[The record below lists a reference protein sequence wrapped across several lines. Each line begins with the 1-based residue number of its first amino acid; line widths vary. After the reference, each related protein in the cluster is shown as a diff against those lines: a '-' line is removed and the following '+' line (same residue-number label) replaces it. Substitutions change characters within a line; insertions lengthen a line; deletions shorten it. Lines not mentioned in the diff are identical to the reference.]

1 MGRVRPGG
9 GLKLRLI
16 AVVALVLLAGCTVPS
31 SPDEFDADRD
41 PGDLGDYSPDD
52 EFAFNASDGLT
63 ESELRDL
70 KYRSMARIEVL
81 RGLKYEHDVEL
92 EVIDRS
98 EFREQRSGGGPASA
112 FRNELWRGAF
122 VVDGETDVNR
132 AMDDLYGTSVQGYY
146 VDDRIVIVTDDSDE
160 IRIDRRTLVHEL
172 VHALQDQRFGLE
184 RRGETLDEQRA
195 ETGLIEGEASYVPQL
210 YAERCG
216 AEWQCLSRPGA
227 ATADADAANET
238 DGDATVDA
246 SSDDAVRTTLEQRP
260 YNVGLYLSIYAPYS
274 EGPAFVDALY
284 ERDGWAAV
292 DRAHDR
298 RPASTTQLIH
308 PDHYPD
314 VEPVDVEIEDR
325 SSDAWEPVLEGGG
338 DGDSGGDG
346 DGDGGDPRAETV
358 GEATLFATLW
368 ADGVV
373 DRPLTQGATD
383 RSPYN
388 YSAPA
393 TAGWAGDTFHVYQDA
408 ADENR
413 TGHVWRLAW
422 ESEADADEFA
432 TAYRSLLETHGG
444 DRVDADAATAGD
456 VYRIPDDEPF
466 AGAYRLTVTGD
477 TVEIVGAPTVDTL
490 EEIHAPRAEATPS
503 VAVAGASGAG
513 SACSS
518 PAPA

>member
-1 MGRVRPGG
+1 MGRVRPGR
-9 GLKLRLI
+9 GLKLQLI
-16 AVVALVLLAGCTVPS
+16 AVIVLVLLAGCTVPS
-31 SPDEFDADRD
+31 SPDEFDTDREL
-41 PGDLGDYSPDD
+41 GRIGDYAHDD

-81 RGLKYEHDVEL
+81 RGLKFERDVQL

-98 EFREQRSGGGPASA
+98 EFREQRSGRGPASA

-122 VVDGETDVNR
+122 VVDGQTDVNR

-146 VDDRIVIVTDDSDE
+146 INDRIVIVTEDGDD

-184 RRGETLDEQRA
+184 RRGETLDGQRA
-195 ETGLIEGEASYVPQL
+195 ETGLIEGEASYLPQL

-216 AEWQCLSRPGA
+216 AEWQCLSRPGES
-227 ATADADAANET
+227 ATDADANATTET
-238 DGDATVDA
+238 ATGA
-246 SSDDAVRTTLEQRP
+246 LEQRP
-260 YNVGLYLSIYAPYS
+260 YNVGLFLSIYAPYS
-274 EGPAFVDALY
+274 EGPTFVDALY
-284 ERDGWAAV
+284 ERDGWTAV

-298 RPASTTQLIH
+298 RPASTAQLIH

-314 VEPVDVEIEDR
+314 DRPVDVEIEDR
-325 SSDAWEPVLEGGG
+325 SSDAWEPVLEGSGG
-338 DGDSGGDG
+338 DGDSNESA
-346 DGDGGDPRAETV
+346 DPRAETV
-358 GEATLFATLW
+358 GEATLFASLW
-368 ADGVV
+368 ADGVI
-373 DRPLTQGATD
+373 DRPLTQGGTN

-393 TAGWAGDTFHVYQDA
+393 TAGWAGDTFHVYRDA
-408 ADENR
+408 NDENR

-422 ESEADADEFA
+422 ESETDADEFA

-444 DRVDADAATAGD
+444 ERVESDGATAGEM
-456 VYRIPDDEPF
+456 YRISDDEPF

-477 TVEIVGAPTVDTL
+477 TVEIVGAPTVDAL
-490 EEIHAPRAEATPS
+490 EAIHAEHAAPTPS
-503 VAVAGASGAG
+503 AAVAGG
-513 SACSS
+513 SSAPS
-518 PAPA
+518 PPSAAPA

>member
-1 MGRVRPGG
+1 MGGVRPGG
-9 GLKLRLI
+9 GTKLKLRLV

-31 SPDEFDADRD
+31 SPDEFDTDREL
-41 PGDLGDYSPDD
+41 GQIGDYSPDD
-52 EFAFNASDGLT
+52 EFTFDATDGLT
-63 ESELRDL
+63 ESQLRDL

-81 RGLKYEHDVEL
+81 RGLKFEHDVRL

-98 EFREQRSGGGPASA
+98 EFREQRSGNGSASA
-112 FRNELWRGAF
+112 FENELWRGAF
-122 VVDGETDVNR
+122 VVDGETDVAR
-132 AMDDLYGTSVQGYY
+132 AMDDLYGSAVQGYY

-160 IRIDRRTLVHEL
+160 IRIDRRILVHEL
-172 VHALQDQRFGLE
+172 VHALQDQRFGLG
-184 RRGETLDEQRA
+184 RSAETLDERRA

-216 AEWQCLSRPGA
+216 AEWQCLSRPGSV
-227 ATADADAANET
+227 ADARNET
-238 DGDATVDA
+238 DGDTDANA
-246 SSDDAVRTTLEQRP
+246 SSGETVRTALEERP
-260 YNVGLYLSIYAPYS
+260 YNVGLFLSIYAPYS
-274 EGPAFVDALY
+274 EGPTFVDALY

-292 DRAHDR
+292 DRAHDQ

-314 VEPVDVEIEDR
+314 VEPVDVEIDDR
-325 SSDAWEPVLEGGG
+325 SSDAWDPVLEGGG
-338 DGDSGGDG
+338 DGDGD
-346 DGDGGDPRAETV
+346 DNDSADPRAETV

-373 DRPLTQGATD
+373 DRPLMQDAGE

-393 TAGWAGDTFHVYQDA
+393 TAGWAGDTFHVYQD
-408 ADENR
+408 DENR

-432 TAYRSLLETHGG
+432 AAYRSLLETHGG
-444 DRVDADAATAGD
+444 ERVTAESDATAAGD
-456 VYRIPDDEPF
+456 VYRIPEDEPF

-477 TVEIVGAPTVDTL
+477 TVEIVGAPTVDAL
-490 EEIHAPRAEATPS
+490 EGIHAAHAEPTPS
-503 VAVAGASGAG
+503 AAVTAAPGGPSAAS
-513 SACSS
+513 
-518 PAPA
+518 APA